1 MNSEDN
7 SRWQNIVRQA
17 EKRREQ
23 WEGGIV
29 RIPGVTLQSLSPD
42 RLGEFEHGR
51 LYEFLPYR
59 EDPGGEILF
68 ECEKEGGK
76 TYFEERFRVY
86 RPQDIRGIERREDPS
101 YRDGLARAL
110 YLRTPED
117 GSLLD
122 MGCGSA
128 KYLLPVNPTGRRVLA
143 FDLSREIIEENRRWR
158 GLDRITFFAG
168 DCLGLDLIPA
178 REFDFVSA
186 VNLFNVLSPENAR
199 RVLEESHRIAKRGVL
214 LGFTLP
220 SQSDLWTLMTPEM
233 DRALSQGSSAT
244 SPEEMQDLFARRSFL
259 GQMNLFLFLQE
270 FSRRRKW
277 SIRIFRFLDRVRW
290 SRSQFPDARMLYP
303 DENAVLKFLELP
315 SRKISRVEE
324 VSDEEVEV
332 YSLGYGVE
340 IVFSE
345 KEALPPE
352 DALFY
357 FEEGTDF
364 SKLSLEGEMD
374 SSINFWKLPF
384 RKFTE

>member
-1 MNSEDN
+1 MSPENN
-7 SRWQNIVRQA
+7 NHWQDLVRQA
-17 EKRREQ
+17 EKRRTK
-23 WEGGIV
+23 WEEGIV
-29 RIPGVTLQSLSPD
+29 RIPGVTLQTLSPD

-59 EDPGGEILF
+59 QDPGGEILF

-76 TYFEERFRVY
+76 AYFEERFRIY

-117 GSLLD
+117 CSILD

-143 FDLSREIIEENRRWR
+143 FDLSREIIEENRRWK
-158 GLDRITFFAG
+158 GLERITFFAG
-168 DCLGLDLIPA
+168 DCLGLDLFPT

-186 VNLFNVLSPENAR
+186 VNLLNVLSPENVR
-199 RVLEESHRIAKRGVL
+199 RVLEESHRIARRGVL

-220 SQSDLWTLMTPEM
+220 SQSDLWTPMTPEV
-233 DRALSQGSSAT
+233 DRALSQGSSAA
-244 SPEEMQDLFARRSFL
+244 SPEEIQDLFARRSFL
-259 GQMNLFLFLQE
+259 GQMNLFLFLRE
-270 FSRRRKW
+270 FCRRRKW
-277 SIRIFRFLDRVRW
+277 SLRIFRFLDRTLW
-290 SRSQFPDARMLYP
+290 ARSHFPDARMLYP
-303 DENAVLKFLELP
+303 EENAVLKFLELP

-340 IVFSE
+340 IFFSE
-345 KEALPPE
+345 KERLPPG

-357 FEEGTDF
+357 FSEGEDF

-374 SSINFWKLPF
+374 SAIDFWKLPF
-384 RKFTE
+384 PK